1 MRVTLVVANYAWFGK
16 RPWRGMTTEVPIITA
31 VLKDRFD
38 LSLIDANINEYSE
51 EEVKDRLKQVF
62 GKDGRD
68 GVVLITAL
76 STEYYKA
83 YHTIARLAKEQL
95 PSILVIMGGVYPTV
109 CPEKVIEDEN
119 VDIAMMGHAEERLDK
134 LLSLI
139 EHKDYSRLKVFE
151 GIAFRNLN
159 KERVI
164 NPLNTYI
171 GDVSHMVKPDYSLV
185 NVDKYLD
192 SERKSVANKN
202 MELKGRSASIISSY
216 GCPYNC
222 LFCATRTISGRKVA
236 YRPADDVLEEIDFFV
251 KQKQVQSIIFIDDCM
266 LADRARAEYIFNE
279 IINREY
285 NIEIQITTVAAWH
298 LDREILQ
305 LMKKAGVTLFGISI
319 ESGNERVLHKIIHK
333 PLNIEIIPGI
343 VSICRELDILMRANF
358 VIGFPGE
365 TWDEI
370 RDSLRVA
377 EELDL
382 DLIDIHIATVLPKTE
397 LYELAKREH
406 ALPEDF
412 SFFKDDVNFGF
423 GKGNIS
429 TDEFTPNELAVL
441 RAYEWDRINF
451 STPEKRARAC
461 RIMNITEEEL
471 QEHRK
476 QTRRHCGI
484 YF

>member
-1 MRVTLVVANYAWFGK
+1 MKVMLVVANYSWFGK
-16 RPWRGMTTEVPIITA
+16 RPWRGMTTSVPIITA
-31 VLKDRFD
+31 ILKNKFD
-38 LSLIDANINEYSE
+38 LSILDANVNDYSQ
-51 EEVKDRLKQVF
+51 EEVKMKLYEAKPD
-62 GKDGRD
+62 
-68 GVVLITAL
+68 VVLITAL
-76 STEYYKA
+76 STEYFRA
-83 YHTIARLAKEQL
+83 YHEIAKISKSVLHDV
-95 PSILVIMGGVYPTV
+95 PVIMGGVYPTV
-109 CPEKVIEDEN
+109 CPEHVIEDEN
-119 VDIAMMGHAEERLDK
+119 VDLVMIGHAEERLDT

-139 EHKDYSRLKVFE
+139 EKKDIDGIKIFK
-151 GIAFRNLN
+151 GIAYRVNGN
-159 KERVI
+159 GKEKKKIIV
-164 NPLNTYI
+164 PLEEYI
-171 GDVSHMVKPDYSLV
+171 GDVSNMVKPDYSLIDI
-185 NVDKYLD
+185 DKYLD
-192 SERKSVANKN
+192 AERQSIANQN
-202 MELKGRSASIISSY
+202 MEPRGRTANIISSY

-251 KQKQVQSIIFIDDCM
+251 KEKHVETIIFLDDCM
-266 LADRARAEYIFNE
+266 LADRERANYIFSE
-279 IINREY
+279 IIRRDY
-285 NIEIQITTVAAWH
+285 NIEIQISTVAAWH
-298 LDREILQ
+298 LDREILE
-305 LMKKAGVTLFGISI
+305 LMKRAGLTKFGISV
-319 ESGNERVLHKIIHK
+319 ESGNERVLHQIIHK
-333 PLNIEIIPGI
+333 PLKIEIIPEI

-377 EELDL
+377 EELDF
-382 DLIDIHIATVLPKTE
+382 DMIDIHIATVLPKTE
-397 LYELAKREH
+397 LYDLAVKLH

-412 SFFKDDVNFGF
+412 TFFEDDINFGF

-461 RIMNITEEEL
+461 RIMDITEEEL